1 MRLITSARVRAA
13 ALLLLE
19 VAGLAIVL
27 WDRNRARKSA
37 YVRDTILDIISH
49 ARALG

>member
-1 MRLITSARVRAA
+1 MRAITSARARAVG
-13 ALLLLE
+13 LILLE

-37 YVRDTILDIISH
+37 YIRDTVLDILKH
-49 ARALG
+49 ARDF